1 MDKHTIITQLIY
13 QLVAN
18 RPKFPVYVFK
28 FVWESHKQKTH
39 FSKSSKSWS
48 LHLFTSKPSC
58 CAMVCCISL
67 LGLLVSLNMACSVL
81 RWMSVN
87 TSLGFFGPCRA
98 SSLEC
103 DIMSLSIFLFTPP
116 PTPPTPTNIPSTP
129 TISCPNHHIYKSK
142 RGFINK
148 YHDKN
153 FPQNRNKT
161 SFITLVLMVDC
172 HARP

>member
-1 MDKHTIITQLIY
+1 MDKHTIVTLLIHY
-13 QLVAN
+13 LVAHGPSFQCTYSN
-18 RPKFPVYVFK
+18 LYGKVTNKR
-28 FVWESHKQKTH
+28 HI
-39 FSKSSKSWS
+39 FSKSSTSWS
-48 LHLFTSKPSC
+48 FLLVTSKPSC

-142 RGFINK
+142 HHIINTSQE
-148 YHDKN
+148 KN

-161 SFITLVLMVDC
+161 SFITLVLMVI
-172 HARP
+172 ARP